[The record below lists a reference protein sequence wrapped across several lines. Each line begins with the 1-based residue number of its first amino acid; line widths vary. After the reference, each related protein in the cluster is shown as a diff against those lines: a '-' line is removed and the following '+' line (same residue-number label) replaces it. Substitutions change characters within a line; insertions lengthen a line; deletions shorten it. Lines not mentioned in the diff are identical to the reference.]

1 MKFVRT
7 ISLVTIRVLEPSLEH
22 GKHRDLAGFASEWI
36 VRVAA
41 ILITVL
47 HLYAVWSPSAKNW
60 GFHFLAFLTPEVAVF
75 TSGLLLA
82 MVFPSAQNLF
92 LNRLDQF
99 VTFLKS
105 QTQSVSQVFAECKST
120 CSSDRPLLDSP

>member
-60 GFHFLAFLTPEVAVF
+60 GFHFLAFL
-75 TSGLLLA
+75 
-82 MVFPSAQNLF
+82 
-92 LNRLDQF
+92 NRLDQF

-105 QTQSVSQVFAECKST
+105 QTQSVSQVFDECKST